1 MSKTVDLSGKWE
13 FTYRPE
19 GRDPGAG
26 YPDAFPGFM
35 MIPGFWDDHY
45 GLFDYTD
52 DFDRTAKFNPEYRPL
67 HFPMG
72 EVTPDASMPFLV
84 GTGYYR
90 KKLTLTG
97 VSNREIY
104 LQLGAAVW
112 GSELFCNGVSA
123 GFHPGY
129 STTVDYRLTGLLR
142 EGENELVIAVS
153 NARCGGA
160 KETQNGQHRGLA
172 VRGFKATRAGIS
184 DGVRL
189 KISDSAAIADCCVAL
204 RGDDIEFRATITGS
218 GAATLSLCISGNGVK
233 VERSIPV
240 PADGNVVMLFPAENL
255 PRWSDRHPELCSLE
269 LRLLAADSTEL
280 DRVNS
285 TCGLANFSCSASRV
299 LVNGIPTFMR
309 GSTEHCYFPEN
320 CNPHWNLEKYLHDLG
335 VLKSAGFNFMR
346 CHTWCPPEPF
356 FTACDKLGLIV
367 QVEVPPRT
375 GTPEWDAILRMVRR
389 HVSAA
394 ILCGGNEENLTFE
407 RIEGLRQLH
416 SRMEALAP
424 WMLFNPHEALA
435 TVEYRI
441 YTMKNLPPGDED
453 PADICEVP
461 FRHNKRKLDTLA
473 EFSDLYGNFLWGFA
487 SYGSD
492 MFPGVD
498 EVESRLAIYGKPALA
513 HEAGILGG
521 YLNPDLESRYCNT
534 YISPELYATSRKYME
549 SKGVSLEQ
557 LRKYYQLNSLYI
569 ASLRKQLLENLR
581 SCPTLGGY
589 DFLGGQ
595 DAHWHRCG
603 YPCGV
608 FNEFYE
614 EKPGETAKS
623 FLRCNG
629 ESILTCSAGY
639 KRNFTAG
646 SGFSTG
652 ISLSCF
658 TEKPSVSG
666 KLSWE
671 FVMDGFSCS
680 GEITSGSIKHG
691 TVAFLGEISFTLPE
705 LTSGKK
711 ALLKCRFSGDEITV
725 ENEWEFWCFPEV
737 APFTDTD
744 DVKVAATFGKAEADF
759 VRNGGRLLVLDG
771 FPCDRTAEV
780 YRACSTGRSSGHYG
794 NYVNSHPALANFP
807 HDGYLTWQAYD
818 MIFESRAMLF
828 AEDSLLPFAPVIGLI
843 PSYKKYMRKAMLA
856 EYSLG
861 KGRMF
866 FCAFN
871 MADDNPAAQYLK
883 SELLR
888 YLSGGDFSADAPE
901 LAEEAVELLV
911 SGNYTSH
918 ALRETDIACDP
929 NVQ

>member
-1 MSKTVDLSGKWE
+1 MSRTIDLSGKWE
-13 FTYRPE
+13 FTYRPD
-19 GRDPGAG
+19 GREPGSAC
-26 YPDAFPGFM
+26 PDEFPGFM
-35 MIPGFWDDHY
+35 MIPGYWDDHY
-45 GLFDYTD
+45 ELFDYTD

-84 GTGYYR
+84 GSGYYR
-90 KKLTLTG
+90 KKLILSN
-97 VSNREIY
+97 VSGREIF

-112 GSELFCNGVSA
+112 GSELFCNGKSA

-129 STTVDYRLTGLLR
+129 STTVTHRLTGLLR

-160 KETQNGQHRGLA
+160 RETHNGQHRGLA
-172 VRGFKATRAGIS
+172 VRGFKATRAGIA

-189 KISDSAAIADCCVAL
+189 KISGSAAISDHCAAL
-204 RGDDIEFRATITGS
+204 RGEEIEFRAVITGS
-218 GAATLSLCISGNGVK
+218 GASQLVLHISGNGV
-233 VERSIPV
+233 VLEEQIPV
-240 PADGNVVMLFPAENL
+240 PADGNIVMRFPAGDL
-255 PRWSDRHPELCSLE
+255 PRWSDRHPQLCNIG
-269 LRLLAADSTEL
+269 LRLLDAAMTEL
-280 DRVNS
+280 DRVDG
-285 TCGLANFSCSASRV
+285 TCGLAGFSCSATRV

-309 GSTEHCYFPEN
+309 GSTEHCYFPES
-320 CNPHWNLEKYLHDLG
+320 CNPHWDIDKYLHDLG

-356 FTACDKLGLIV
+356 FTACDQLGLIV
-367 QVEVPPRT
+367 QVEVPPHT
-375 GTPEWDAILRMVRR
+375 GTPEWDAILNMVRR

-407 RIEGLRQLH
+407 RIEGLRSLH
-416 SRMEALAP
+416 GRMKALAP

-461 FRHNKRKLDTLA
+461 FRYNKRKLDKLA

-492 MFPGVD
+492 IFPGSD
-498 EVESRLAIYGKPALA
+498 GIEARLAVYGKPALA

-521 YLNPDLESRYCNT
+521 YLNPDLESRYRNT
-534 YISPELYATSRKYME
+534 YISPELYETARTYME
-549 SKGVSLEQ
+549 RKGVSLEQ
-557 LRKYYQLNSLYI
+557 FREYYRLNSLFI

-581 SCPTLGGY
+581 SCPSLGGY

-595 DAHWHRCG
+595 DSHWHRCG

-614 EKPGETAKS
+614 EKPGESAQT

-629 ESILTCSAGY
+629 ESILICAANY

-646 SGFSTG
+646 SEFSTSV
-652 ISLSCF
+652 SLSCF
-658 TEKPSVSG
+658 SERPRVSG
-666 KLSWE
+666 TLSWE
-671 FVMDGFSCS
+671 FVMDGFSRRGEIVS
-680 GEITSGSIKHG
+680 GEIEHGS
-691 TVAFLGEISFTLPE
+691 VVPLGEITFTLPP
-705 LTSGKK
+705 LAAGKK
-711 ALLKCRFSGDEITV
+711 ALLKCAFTGDGIAV
-725 ENEWEFWCFPEV
+725 ENDWEFWCFPEV
-737 APFTDTD
+737 QPFTGSDE
-744 DVKVAATFGKAEADF
+744 VKIVSTFSSDEAEF
-759 VRNGGRLLVLDG
+759 VQNGGKLLVVDG
-771 FPCDRTAEV
+771 FPCDRTVEM
-780 YRACSTGRSSGHYG
+780 YKACPTGRSSGHYG
-794 NYVNSHPALANFP
+794 NYVKTHPALANFP

-818 MIFESRAMLF
+818 MMFESRAMLF
-828 AEDSLLPFAPVIGLI
+828 AEESLLPFAPVIGLI

-856 EYSLG
+856 EYKTG
-861 KGRMF
+861 KGRMI

-871 MADDNPAAQYLK
+871 LTGDDPAAQYLK

-888 YLSGGDFSADAPE
+888 YLADGNFTADAPE
-901 LAEEAVELLV
+901 LSPETVALLV

-918 ALRETDIACDP
+918 AFRETDIACDP